1 MINEEMMRVI
11 NNNPE
16 MMKIVNSYMERVFI
30 LPQVHTLVWGNKQG
44 V

>member
-16 MMKIVNSYMERVFI
+16 MMKVVNIYMENDMKKLKKICHR
-30 LPQVHTLVWGNKQG
+30 L
-44 V
+44 

>member
-16 MMKIVNSYMERVFI
+16 MMKIINDYSDNEKK
-30 LPQVHTLVWGNKQG
+30 N
-44 V
+44 